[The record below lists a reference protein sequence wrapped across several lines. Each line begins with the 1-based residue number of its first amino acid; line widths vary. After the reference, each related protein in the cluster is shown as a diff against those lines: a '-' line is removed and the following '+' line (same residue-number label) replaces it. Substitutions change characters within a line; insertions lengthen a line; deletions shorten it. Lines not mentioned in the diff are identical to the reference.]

1 MKDSG
6 RVADRR
12 VHRSTWNRWLLPFL
26 SILIISSTAFVT
38 QAVSSGAS
46 SGSFG
51 PAPSGYPIESRC
63 QGMTVSS
70 HVVFVG
76 QEVIG
81 HTNGGICGSA
91 PKDVE
96 WAWSVVPGKGVK
108 GCEVDG
114 TYCEYKATAST
125 DQQYTTLC
133 IDGSNVQGAW
143 ESCDY
148 YGVVGDGQGVLYG
161 YVVDKDGGPVAGTTV
176 KAYGAHGATTT
187 SGSDGFYAMQLE
199 KGKYQVEPSGGP
211 QGKASPSYTPKVTS
225 ASVEGGK
232 RTEANFILD
241 TSIELKLKLSQ
252 SSVVANGYEVV
263 SGTVST
269 TQYGK
274 PLAGVQVQLEVQPGK
289 TPDEAVTAGARASIC
304 YNGSRVW
311 PTSTLN
317 SPDGY
322 PVTVTTDSTGHY
334 DFTLTV
340 GTTPGTWTLDAWA
353 FNADGKLS
361 TDVTAA
367 SDTQSVAITTN
378 GSSSLVGFTT
388 ELDTAAQATSFSSS
402 LKSNA
407 TSASNMATLLSQ
419 ATKSGTGGI
428 NFGGLDYGM
437 TNANDGQTMIIF
449 PEGQPPVVD
458 SKGVIEPLTS
468 NAADLVYDPAEWS
481 GAGLPSTVL
490 NATSLASVVS
500 AVQLTRLPTLAQF
513 DAGASVPGWNTV
525 KGNQLS
531 LFSQNYE
538 YLGWGYPSSTAG
550 ACF

>member
-1 MKDSG
+1 M
-6 RVADRR
+6 
-12 VHRSTWNRWLLPFL
+12 PFL
-26 SILIISSTAFVT
+26 SILIMSSSAILT
-38 QAVSSGAS
+38 QTVSSGAS

-81 HTNGGICGSA
+81 HTHGGICGAA

-340 GTTPGTWTLDAWA
+340 GTTPGSWKLDAWA
-353 FNADGKLS
+353 FNANGKLS

-378 GSSSLVGFTT
+378 GSSSLGGFIT
-388 ELDTAAQATSFSSS
+388 ELDTAAKATTFSSS
-402 LKSNA
+402 LNSNA
-407 TSASNMATLLSQ
+407 TSANNMVTLLSQ
-419 ATKSGTGGI
+419 TTKSSAGGI
-428 NFGGLDYGM
+428 SFGGLDYAM
-437 TNANDGQTMIIF
+437 TNAKDGQTMLIF
-449 PEGQPPVVD
+449 PEGQPPVVTGA
-458 SKGVIEPLTS
+458 GVIQPVSS
-468 NAADLVYDPAEWS
+468 NASDLVYDPAEWS
-481 GAGLPSTVL
+481 GAGLPSTVV
-490 NATSLASVVS
+490 NSASLAAVVS
-500 AVQLTRLPTLAQF
+500 SGQLTRLPTLAQF
-513 DAGASVPGWNTV
+513 DAGASVPGWTTV
-525 KGNQLS
+525 NGDQLT
-531 LFSQNYE
+531 LFSSNYQ

-550 ACF
+550 ACY